1 MIGSQKGVGLIEII
15 ASLVILAI
23 AAMGF
28 VALQYRTLEMASE
41 SLSLVEAVNIA
52 RNLSE
57 RMYVSRTSYT
67 NCFKGSCSGD
77 TFAGKDWNE
86 MHELA
91 AARGMD
97 IGVYKCPETTNGRQ
111 CIYVAWGETDAKP
124 GSCTETA
131 KFAYKSDAKCVVV
144 EAFNE

>member
-1 MIGSQKGVGLIEII
+1 MNKQKGVGLIEII

-41 SLSLVEAVNIA
+41 SLSRVEAVNIA

-67 NCFKGSCSGD
+67 NCF
-77 TFAGKDWNE
+77 
-86 MHELA
+86 
-91 AARGMD
+91 
-97 IGVYKCPETTNGRQ
+97 
-111 CIYVAWGETDAKP
+111 
-124 GSCTETA
+124 
-131 KFAYKSDAKCVVV
+131 
-144 EAFNE
+144 